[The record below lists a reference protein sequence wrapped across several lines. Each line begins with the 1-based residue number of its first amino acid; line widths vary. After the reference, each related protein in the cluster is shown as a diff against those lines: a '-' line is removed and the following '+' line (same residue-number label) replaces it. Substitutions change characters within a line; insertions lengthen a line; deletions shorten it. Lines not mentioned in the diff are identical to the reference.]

1 MSEATLCFLLGSD
14 LFARTEQL
22 KKWIDAWLEPEWQ
35 DLNLERLDGTQP
47 VSAVIDGWLTPP
59 FWGERRV
66 VVAEFQGE
74 ALAQLLEELA
84 TLCKE
89 HLPSTD
95 NRLVIH
101 AESVD
106 KRRKDAKELLKHAT
120 VCEFQEIKRWN
131 VEKELYPWVEEQ
143 VRRAGKRITRAAIEA
158 LVNACGSD
166 KFALR
171 QALDKLLIYL
181 GDANQ
186 IEVEPVRLLVSQ
198 TETDIFLLLEL
209 IAARDRNKAF
219 THLQTLLL
227 KDHASKILS
236 TLGTMI
242 NRLYQARWFSSLGLG
257 HQEIAQQ
264 LGQNP
269 YVIKMDLQRW
279 KHYKVDQ
286 LESGLNRLLELQ
298 TRTRSSRLSPELAL
312 ELWLGEMIFN

>member
-1 MSEATLCFLLGSD
+1 MSDALCFLLGSD
-14 LFARTEQL
+14 SFARNEQL
-22 KKWIDAWLEPEWQ
+22 KTWVDAWLEPEWQ
-35 DLNLERLDGTQP
+35 ELNLEKLDGSQP

-74 ALAQLLEELA
+74 ALQTLLEELA
-84 TLCKE
+84 TLCRDK
-89 HLPSTD
+89 LPETD

-101 AESVD
+101 AESID
-106 KRRKDAKELLKHAT
+106 KRRKDAKELLKRAK
-120 VCEFQEIKRWN
+120 VCEFQEVKRWN
-131 VEKELYPWVEEQ
+131 VEKELYPWIEEQ
-143 VRRAGKRITRAAIEA
+143 VRRSGKRITRAAMEA

-181 GDANQ
+181 GDAVQ
-186 IEVEPVRLLVSQ
+186 IEVEPVQLLVSQ

-209 IAARDRNKAF
+209 LASRNRDKAF
-219 THLQTLLL
+219 SHLHTLLL

-236 TLGTMI
+236 TLATMI
-242 NRLYQARWFSSLGLG
+242 NRLFQARWLASLGETP
-257 HQEIAQQ
+257 QEIAQK

-279 KHYKVDQ
+279 KNYRLEQ
-286 LESGLNRLLELQ
+286 LEAGLNRLLELQ
-298 TRTRSSRLSPELAL
+298 TRTRSSRLDPELAL
-312 ELWLGEMIFN
+312 ELWIGEMIFA